1 MCCHGKVSQ
10 IILKREQVI
19 NKKEGIED
27 IMLISFKEEKTEE
40 HENNLNVFE
49 GFFYRLMYLKDFP
62 TEYLQ
67 INSMLLQD
75 RSLTS

>member
-49 GFFYRLMYLKDFP
+49 GFSYRIF
-62 TEYLQ
+62 
-67 INSMLLQD
+67 IN
-75 RSLTS
+75 